1 MTAACQSIAA
11 GITRCLDQ
19 EDVLQE
25 LFLGSPLASPV
36 SGTVAEAAEAPEEA
50 DLEESALELV
60 TDVGRIQIERAGT
73 DGLREALMSS

>member
-1 MTAACQSIAA
+1 M
-11 GITRCLDQ
+11 
-19 EDVLQE
+19 LQE

-36 SGTVAEAAEAPEEA
+36 LDAVAEVPEAPEAPDLVEA
-50 DLEESALELV
+50 APELV

>member
-1 MTAACQSIAA
+1 M
-11 GITRCLDQ
+11 
-19 EDVLQE
+19 LQE

-36 SGTVAEAAEAPEEA
+36 FDAVAEAAEAPEA
-50 DLEESALELV
+50 ANLEEAAPELV